1 MEIRQN
7 ISLKPYNTFGIDVK
21 AKYFAEYNSV
31 TELKELISSEVFC
44 SNRHFHIGGGSNLL
58 LLNDYDG
65 LILHSQIK
73 EIEKTGE
80 DEEFVFLRVGSGMV
94 WDDFVAYCVSNN
106 YYGIENLSLIPGE
119 VGASAVQNIG
129 AYGMEVKDAIF
140 SVETIETATLQNRIF
155 SREECR
161 YGYRKSIFKE
171 ELKGQ
176 YIITHVTFRLKKNPD
191 YQLDYQ
197 HLKQAVLERGD
208 INLNNIRET
217 VISIR
222 QNKLPDPAISGN
234 AGSFFMNPVISAEK
248 FEMLQQIYPT
258 MPHYPVSQSEVKVP
272 AGWLI
277 EQSGLKGK
285 SFGRVGVHSKQALV
299 IINLGNATGQEVAD
313 LAAMIMENV
322 WQKFGIEIRPEVN
335 FI

>member
-31 TELKELISSEVFC
+31 TELKELISSEVFR

-106 YYGIENLSLIPGE
+106 YYGVENLSLIPGE

-129 AYGMEVKDAIF
+129 AYGMEVKDANF

-176 YIITHVTFRLKKNPD
+176 YIITHITFRLKKNPD

-208 INLNNIRET
+208 INLKNIRET

-277 EQSGLKGK
+277 EQCGLKGK

>member
-106 YYGIENLSLIPGE
+106 YYGVENLSLIPGE

-277 EQSGLKGK
+277 EQCGLKGK

>member
-31 TELKELISSEVFC
+31 TELKKLISSEVFC
-44 SNRHFHIGGGSNLL
+44 SNRHFHIGSGSNLL
-58 LLNDYDG
+58 FLNDYDG

-80 DEEFVFLRVGSGMV
+80 DEEFIFLRAGSGMV

-106 YYGIENLSLIPGE
+106 YYGVENLSLIPGE
-119 VGASAVQNIG
+119 IGASAVQNIG
-129 AYGMEVKDAIF
+129 AYGMEVQDVIF
-140 SVETIETATLQNRIF
+140 SVEAIETATLQNRIF
-155 SREECR
+155 SRKECR

-171 ELKGQ
+171 ELRGQ
-176 YIITHVTFRLKKNPD
+176 YIITHVSFRLRKQPAFK
-191 YQLDYQ
+191 LDYQ
-197 HLKQAVLERGD
+197 HLKEAVTERGD
-208 INLNNIRET
+208 INLNNIRGT

-222 QNKLPDPAISGN
+222 QSKLPDPAINGN
-234 AGSFFMNPVISAEK
+234 AGSFFMNPVIPAGK
-248 FEMLQQIYPT
+248 FEELQRVYLA

-277 EQSGLKGK
+277 EQCGLKGK

-313 LAAMIMENV
+313 LAALIMENV

>member
-106 YYGIENLSLIPGE
+106 YYGVENLSLIPGE

-222 QNKLPDPAISGN
+222 QSKLPDPAISGN
-234 AGSFFMNPVISAEK
+234 VGSFFMNPAISAEK
-248 FEMLQQIYPT
+248 FEMLQQITRPCPT
-258 MPHYPVSQSEVKVP
+258 
-272 AGWLI
+272 
-277 EQSGLKGK
+277 
-285 SFGRVGVHSKQALV
+285 
-299 IINLGNATGQEVAD
+299 
-313 LAAMIMENV
+313 
-322 WQKFGIEIRPEVN
+322 IRFHN
-335 FI
+335 RK